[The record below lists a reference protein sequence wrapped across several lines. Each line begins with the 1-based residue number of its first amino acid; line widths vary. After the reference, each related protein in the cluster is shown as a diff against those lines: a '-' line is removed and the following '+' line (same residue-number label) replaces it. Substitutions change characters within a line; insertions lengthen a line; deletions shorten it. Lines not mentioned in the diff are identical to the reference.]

1 MSFSTAQFNS
11 KLDSL
16 LNTQDSIVS
25 ISQWVLFHVK
35 HYQEIVKVWSDYFH
49 SLNASSSSGK
59 KLSLLYLCNDVV
71 QQSRRKNKQEFN
83 HEFAKV
89 LPDIL
94 SGCYSELKPKID
106 RLLNVWQE
114 RKIFTTD
121 EITAMKE
128 ALVKPQPE
136 PQKAQPPR
144 EEITTELRFVNDLF
158 KRLQELTK
166 INQGNLTQLGIQSKT
181 YLDPKNSETLPDPI
195 IYKSKLNM
203 LEKLGI
209 VCISNIEEIKKVRI
223 QIKSQLDNL
232 SKLIGDGVD
241 SDDVKVQAI
250 NEKLNKLK
258 QTRDE
263 LDQEET
269 GQVADVVD
277 VHVDVEEDEDGE
289 DDMPGYEPESDIET
303 EAETETE
310 SRKRRLSQ
318 TSSGASTPKKVA
330 FSEDV
335 EVFEGKQEEDEPE
348 PEPEPEQEQEQDEE
362 KKQEEPVDVF
372 SLLSKLAE

>member
-1 MSFSTAQFNS
+1 
-11 KLDSL
+11 
-16 LNTQDSIVS
+16 
-25 ISQWVLFHVK
+25 
-35 HYQEIVKVWSDYFH
+35 
-49 SLNASSSSGK
+49 
-59 KLSLLYLCNDVV
+59 
-71 QQSRRKNKQEFN
+71 
-83 HEFAKV
+83 V
-89 LPDIL
+89 LPDVL

-128 ALVKPQPE
+128 ALVKPQPV

-181 YLDPKNSETLPDPI
+181 YLDPKNSETLPDPT

-209 VCISNIEEIKKVRI
+209 VCISNIEEIKKIRI

-250 NEKLNKLK
+250 NEKLHKLK

-269 GQVADVVD
+269 GQVVDVVD

-335 EVFEGKQEEDEPE
+335 EVFEGKQEEDE
-348 PEPEPEQEQEQDEE
+348 QEQDEE
-362 KKQEEPVDVF
+362 KKQEESVDVF